1 MAIPRETVEQILQAA
16 RIEEVVGEFV
26 TLKKR
31 GSNLWGNCPFHNEK
45 TPSFSVNPAR
55 NIFKCFGCG
64 KAGDSA
70 KFLMEHEHFTY
81 PEALRYLAKK
91 YNIKIEEKQQTAEEI
106 MQQSIREKMFN
117 INEFADKYFVDT
129 LWNTEEGKTI
139 GLEYFRERG
148 YFDPIIEKFHLGYN
162 PDSAHWDAFT
172 EHAKKN
178 GYSEELLEQIGLS
191 IKGSKGLYDRYHG
204 RVMFPIHSLTGRVI
218 GFGGRILVNDKKSP
232 KYQNS
237 PESEIYDK
245 KQTLYGIYFAKNAI
259 ARQDECI
266 LVEGYFDVLRMHQI
280 GIENVVASSG
290 TSLTMEQIRLVKR
303 YTKNITMLYDGDAAG
318 IHAALRGTDMILS
331 EGMNVRVVVLPP
343 EHDPDTF
350 GKEFSVDYVSNY
362 LKENAK
368 DFIRFKTELLL
379 KDAENDPI
387 KRGQVIRDIV
397 ETISVIPDSIFR
409 ITYVKECSR
418 LLDMPEQTLTNEL
431 NKILRAKLKKSL
443 GVEGEAIPE
452 PETTTPKQ
460 EETVEDQL
468 PAGYYQERD
477 LVRLL
482 LMFGKEMIT
491 EERLDENEEKVY
503 EQVSVAQLI
512 IDELKMDGIVFTNVV
527 NKKIFDIFDKALDEG
542 YIPDDQVFTSNEDET
557 IAQLAADLLFSPYKL
572 DQWNKYSIYV
582 TQEENNLRATVLS
595 SLYRYKDLIIEE
607 RRKAV
612 EEELKNTTDAADQM
626 ILLKQ
631 KKELDDIRKQI
642 NKELGIVIAK

>member
-1 MAIPRETVEQILQAA
+1 M
-16 RIEEVVGEFV
+16 
-26 TLKKR
+26 
-31 GSNLWGNCPFHNEK
+31 
-45 TPSFSVNPAR
+45 
-55 NIFKCFGCG
+55 
-64 KAGDSA
+64 
-70 KFLMEHEHFTY
+70 
-81 PEALRYLAKK
+81 
-91 YNIKIEEKQQTAEEI
+91 
-106 MQQSIREKMFN
+106 
-117 INEFADKYFVDT
+117 
-129 LWNTEEGKTI
+129 
-139 GLEYFRERG
+139 
-148 YFDPIIEKFHLGYN
+148 
-162 PDSAHWDAFT
+162 
-172 EHAKKN
+172 
-178 GYSEELLEQIGLS
+178 
-191 IKGSKGLYDRYHG
+191 
-204 RVMFPIHSLTGRVI
+204 
-218 GFGGRILVNDKKSP
+218 
-232 KYQNS
+232 
-237 PESEIYDK
+237 
-245 KQTLYGIYFAKNAI
+245 
-259 ARQDECI
+259 
-266 LVEGYFDVLRMHQI
+266 EGYFDVLRMHQI

-290 TSLTMEQIRLVKR
+290 TSLTMEQIRLVKS
-303 YTKNITMLYDGDAAG
+303 YTTNITMLYDGDAAG

-350 GKEFSVDYVSNY
+350 GKDFATEYVSNY

-431 NKILRAKLKKSL
+431 NKILRAKLKKTL
-443 GVEGEAIPE
+443 GIEDNVV
-452 PETTTPKQ
+452 PETDTTTVTPKQ

-468 PAGYYQERD
+468 PAGYYQERE

-482 LMFGKEMIT
+482 LMFGKEMIVD
-491 EERLDENEEKVY
+491 ERLNEQKEKVY
-503 EQVSVAQLI
+503 EQFSVAQLI
-512 IDELKMDGIVFTNVV
+512 IDDLKMDGFVFTNVV

-572 DQWNKYSIYV
+572 DQWDKYSIFV
-582 TQEENNLRATVLS
+582 KQEENNLRTTVLS

-612 EEELKNTTDAADQM
+612 EEALKNATESDDQF

-631 KKELDDIRKQI
+631 KKDLDDIRKQI

>member
-16 RIEEVVGEFV
+16 HIEEVVGEFV

-129 LWNTEEGKTI
+129 LWNTDEGKTI

-148 YFDPIIEKFHLGYN
+148 YFDPIIQKFHLGYN
-162 PDSAHWDAFT
+162 PAKWDAFT

-178 GYSEELLEQIGLS
+178 GYSDELLEQIGLS
-191 IKGSKGLYDRYHG
+191 IKGNNGLYDRYHG

-218 GFGGRILVNDKKSP
+218 GFGGRILTNDKKSP

-245 KQTLYGIYFAKNAI
+245 KQTLYGIYFAKNAL

-350 GKEFSVDYVSNY
+350 GKEFSTEYVSNY

-387 KRGQVIRDIV
+387 KRGQVIREIV

-491 EERLDENEEKVY
+491 EERLDENKEKVY

-572 DQWNKYSIYV
+572 DQWDKYSIFV

-612 EEELKNTTDAADQM
+612 EEELKNATEAADQM